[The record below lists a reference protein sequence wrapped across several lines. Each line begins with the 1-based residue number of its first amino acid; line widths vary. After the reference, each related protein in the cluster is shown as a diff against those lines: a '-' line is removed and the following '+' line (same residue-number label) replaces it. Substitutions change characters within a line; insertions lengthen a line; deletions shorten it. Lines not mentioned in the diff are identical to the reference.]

1 MTQALFIQPEVSF
14 EKIAAEVDLSED
26 PNKWPHEVV
35 QELYKQVPYIADFEP
50 HVQMEKVDSER
61 GYGMG
66 HVEIST
72 KSETQMG
79 TDTELQEAAGI
90 RSVRIPVVIKE
101 HKLSPFD
108 LLVNDVSKVLP
119 LTESRLRQALFR
131 PQAFDVTSETPGD
144 QSMIGQLYPPYR
156 QNYGFGGGGVSIGAG
171 MGKNASALEEFLL
184 EDGSKT
190 ASVLEEELVKE
201 LESKDPGFRYPFK
214 KTSSLITATFAT
226 FNKTD
231 IDGFFDKLSADEG
244 LQAAYHQNRDAVMGP
259 LSTLAH
265 YEPVSTEKR
274 ASAFAG
280 ALKPS
285 VTQLTKTASG
295 TYLMKTACANY
306 WAPETV
312 EVGRQDV
319 IRAFGEKV
327 ALAADEAGQVTLAE
341 GAEGAPEESPPDQ
354 SAPEPIEE
362 PGLYKVTEE
371 ETGKELI
378 GCVITNLLDID
389 GTALPLA
396 LFTNGSH
403 AATQPDILGE
413 PVGETID
420 LPSAPPGGAG
430 AFFSQTEDG
439 QLQAT
444 IPLELS
450 GGSYAMPGE
459 PATLSGSTFDGR
471 EIEVSIQPNLQTIML
486 SPEGKVL
493 VPDTWQWTPLGAAE
507 AVSLSSTEAVEES
520 PEDWHESSE
529 RETPEDLE
537 GAEDPEGVEEKESHV
552 VVRGDHDCFT
562 FTGPAV
568 AKLASAETS
577 MVGLDQA
584 MFLLAGLGV
593 HQGYGVEKL
602 AHSLNSPQ
610 QVKTHRAIKTA
621 ASQDAWARKEAE
633 KCAHIA
639 PILRKDLVKEAA
651 VIPDPTA
658 VDAVLS
664 LGFINPENIMT
675 FVSYLPTLEEAQ
687 TKMCDL
693 LLAARLG
700 VSDIPVSALERAV
713 RSTEETIEG
722 LKVLAF
728 QGS

>member
-1 MTQALFIQPEVSF
+1 MTQALFIKPEVSF
-14 EKIAAEVDLSED
+14 EKTAAEVDLSED
-26 PNKWPHEVV
+26 PNQWPHEVI

-66 HVEIST
+66 HVQIST

-79 TDTELQEAAGI
+79 TDQELKDAAGI

-108 LLVNDVSKVLP
+108 LLINDVSKALP

-131 PQAFDVTSETPGD
+131 PQAFDVTSATPGD

-156 QNYGFGGGGVSIGAG
+156 QNYGFGGGGVTTGAS
-171 MGKNASALEEFLL
+171 MGKNASAFEDFLT
-184 EDGSKT
+184 EGKT
-190 ASVLEEELVKE
+190 AGVYEEQLIKE
-201 LESKDPGFRYPFK
+201 LESEDAGFRRPTVPFK
-214 KTSSLITATFAT
+214 KTSSIITATFAT
-226 FNKTD
+226 FNVSD
-231 IDGFFDKLSADEG
+231 IDSFFNKLAEDEG
-244 LQAAYHQNRDAVMGP
+244 LQAAYSQNDAVMGT

-265 YEPVSTEKR
+265 FEPISLEKR
-274 ASAFAG
+274 ASALFG
-280 ALKPS
+280 SIKPN

-306 WAPETV
+306 WDPSTV
-312 EVGRQDV
+312 EVTRQDV

-327 ALAADEAGQVTLAE
+327 ALAADESGQVTLAE
-341 GAEGAPEESPPDQ
+341 GTEASPEESPLEDSQ
-354 SAPEPIEE
+354 PEPIEE
-362 PGLYKVTEE
+362 PGLYKVIEE
-371 ETGKELI
+371 GTGKELI

-403 AATQPDILGE
+403 SATQPDILGE
-413 PVGETID
+413 PAGEAIN
-420 LPSAPPGGAG
+420 LPTASPSGAG

-444 IPLELS
+444 IPLELA

-459 PATLSGSTFDGR
+459 PSTLSGSTFDGR
-471 EIEVSIQPNLQTIML
+471 EIEISIQPNIQTIMT

-493 VPDTWQWTPLGAAE
+493 IPDTWQWTPLGAAE
-507 AVSLSSTEAVEES
+507 AVSLTSAESSEPVS
-520 PEDWHESSE
+520 EDEYDASE
-529 RETPEDLE
+529 RETPEEMGGE
-537 GAEDPEGVEEKESHV
+537 GAEEVSEKESHV
-552 VVRGDHDCFT
+552 VIRGDHDCFT

-568 AKLASAETS
+568 SKLASTDTS

-602 AHSLNSPQ
+602 AHSLNGPQ
-610 QVKTHRAIKTA
+610 KVKTHRAIKTA
-621 ASQDAWARKEAE
+621 AEQDAWAVQEAE

-639 PILRKDLVKEAA
+639 PRLRKNLVKEAA

-675 FVSYLPTLEEAQ
+675 FVSYLPTLDEAQ

-700 VSDIPVSALERAV
+700 VSDIPISALERAV
-713 RSTEETIEG
+713 RSMEETIEG

-728 QGS
+728 QGN